1 MPRPGPL
8 RSCESA
14 SIDATMRI
22 SFSNGEVAIS
32 ESSPRCRCRT
42 TPAGYRPVLLRCVPS
57 ATHPSGVPVTSPSEE
72 PAWKQRAVERSI
84 KTAKIRAAQR
94 VQRFL
99 DAAQSIII
107 EKGST
112 DFTVQEVVDRSR
124 QSLRSFYLQFDG
136 KHELLLALFE
146 DALSRSAN
154 QIRAATESHDDP
166 VERLKVAVMLLF
178 ESSRPDPTAR
188 RPLFTDFAPTLL
200 LSHPA
205 EVKVAHTPLLTL
217 LAELMEDAAA
227 AGELRADANPRRM
240 AAMTMQTVMFKA
252 QSSPVSTDP
261 GAYPLSAE
269 EIWDFCAHGFAPPD

>member
-1 MPRPGPL
+1 M
-8 RSCESA
+8 
-14 SIDATMRI
+14 
-22 SFSNGEVAIS
+22 
-32 ESSPRCRCRT
+32 
-42 TPAGYRPVLLRCVPS
+42 
-57 ATHPSGVPVTSPSEE
+57 TSPSEE

-146 DALSRSAN
+146 DALSRAAE
-154 QIRAATESHDDP
+154 QIRAATANYPDP
-166 VERLKVAVMLLF
+166 LERLKVAVELLF
-178 ESSRPDPTAR
+178 ESSRPDPAAK
-188 RPLFTDFAPTLL
+188 RPLFTDFAPSLL
-200 LSHPA
+200 LTHPA

-217 LAELMEDAAA
+217 LTELTEQAAA
-227 AGELRADANPRRM
+227 AGQLRAGPNPRRV
-240 AAMTMQTVMFKA
+240 AAMIMQTVMFNA
-252 QSSPVSTDP
+252 QSSPASTDP
-261 GAYPLSAE
+261 AVSPLTADE
-269 EIWDFCAHGFAPPD
+269 VWDFCAHGFARN